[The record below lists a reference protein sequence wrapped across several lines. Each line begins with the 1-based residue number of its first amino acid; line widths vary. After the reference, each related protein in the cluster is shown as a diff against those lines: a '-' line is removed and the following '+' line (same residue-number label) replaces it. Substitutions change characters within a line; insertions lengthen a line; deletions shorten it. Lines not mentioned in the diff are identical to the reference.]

1 MFGITLLVVTVISH
15 PGEVEGDALDYKMVL
30 FWVNWTA
37 SASFYNFVGLN
48 IERMSAVRWPENYV
62 DQV

>member
-1 MFGITLLVVTVISH
+1 MFGITLLVVTVISRT
-15 PGEVEGDALDYKMVL
+15 VEGDALNYKMVL
-30 FWVNWTA
+30 FWMNWIA